1 MPQTPSTAY
10 VIGIIVFFVLLLVS
24 ILIANRIAYES
35 GVTPRDPAKRKL
47 WFWVLAILTPVLT
60 FALAYFIVAI
70 DIKSASKLTKFMN
83 ALYISSALSFVLYVL
98 SGFCLSKL
106 FPRTKLGSW
115 F

>member
-47 WFWVLAILTPVLT
+47 WFW
-60 FALAYFIVAI
+60 
-70 DIKSASKLTKFMN
+70 
-83 ALYISSALSFVLYVL
+83 LS
-98 SGFCLSKL
+98 
-106 FPRTKLGSW
+106 
-115 F
+115 

>member
-60 FALAYFIVAI
+60 FALAYCFM
-70 DIKSASKLTKFMN
+70 SAMVSLLIMP
-83 ALYISSALSFVLYVL
+83 FVFSV
-98 SGFCLSKL
+98 SGA
-106 FPRTKLGSW
+106 
-115 F
+115 